1 MLKIFQILII
11 LLFYKILK
19 NGFYKLFSKA
29 VFRII
34 LKNIDQ
40 TFLKIQNMLKMFQIL
55 DQTFVQLNIEE

>member
-19 NGFYKLFSKA
+19 NSFYKLFSKA

-55 DQTFVQLNIEE
+55 DQTFV